1 MQCRGI
7 GPHLTVRG
15 KSHGFSRVVAGSWG
29 IFSSYS
35 GDDPS
40 KLMFVHRHQ
49 DSCLVKRDTLGIS
62 SRLGRAIETL
72 LDLRLETQCPFP
84 VATGILGFL
93 SIFKKRRALSPF
105 EALNSACLLGC
116 KRDVRPLFKLRW
128 GTRPFPS
135 VSTGDSDIP
144 SPCEM
149 KEEPAF
155 KSL

>member
-1 MQCRGI
+1 MVFLELWRE
-7 GPHLTVRG
+7 
-15 KSHGFSRVVAGSWG
+15 AGV
-29 IFSSYS
+29 YS
-35 GDDPS
+35 PVIAGMTLQIS
-40 KLMFVHRHQ
+40 CLHRRQ

-62 SRLGRAIETL
+62 SRLGRAIEKL

-135 VSTGDSDIP
+135 VSTGDSYIP
-144 SPCEM
+144 SLCEM